1 MRISESKIPVIA
13 ESILKQIEARVKN
26 TNSNQLSDE
35 DLLALHSI
43 FGVTLQ
49 RSLEILEKHPKFIIY
64 TNPKGRTLIEVQGD
78 NGRCYRVFPKIN
90 FCPCI
95 AFKNLVI
102 ERKTEVTCKHVL
114 AARLAQILER
124 TIPHSVTHDQ
134 YLMLLKSMF
143 DLTEE
148 NG

>member
-1 MRISESKIPVIA
+1 M
-13 ESILKQIEARVKN
+13 
-26 TNSNQLSDE
+26 
-35 DLLALHSI
+35 LALHSI

-90 FCPCI
+90 FCPCL

-102 ERKTEVTCKHVL
+102 ERKTEVSNDSTLPEDKGNCSRQPQSIINTAYSIEDRSNFKFS
-114 AARLAQILER
+114 I
-124 TIPHSVTHDQ
+124 
-134 YLMLLKSMF
+134 
-143 DLTEE
+143 
-148 NG
+148 